1 MKQDTIFYQLFKRS
15 PTLLFELLA
24 SFPAEAAGYRFD
36 SVEVKETA
44 FRADGIFLPPTP
56 EGNVFFGEV
65 QQAKDNLLYE
75 RLLAEI
81 AIFAYRERDSFKD
94 WRAVVMYSNRNA
106 EQERLDLVQEFL
118 ASGRITRIYL
128 DELGEIEDL
137 PWGLALMV
145 LTILPSDEMLEKARG
160 MLQRFS
166 VEATTAVETSIEESA
181 ILDLVI
187 TAIVYKFSELSRD
200 EVLAMLGLELQEPRA
215 FRETRAEGEAKGEA
229 EGKFAA
235 TKEGIEAI
243 LLVRFGEI
251 DEELAAIVPKLM
263 ELESREYTRLLLN
276 LSRSELLALL

>member
-1 MKQDTIFYQLFKRS
+1 
-15 PTLLFELLA
+15 
-24 SFPAEAAGYRFD
+24 
-36 SVEVKETA
+36 V
-44 FRADGIFLPPTP
+44 FLPPTP

-65 QQAKDNLLYE
+65 QQAPDNLLYE

-94 WRAVVMYSNRNA
+94 WRAVVIYPTRDI
-106 EQERLDLVQEFL
+106 EQKRLDLVQEFFI
-118 ASGRITRIYL
+118 SGRITRIYL

-145 LTILPSDEMLEKARG
+145 LTILPSDEMLAKAKI

-166 VEATTAVETSIEESA
+166 VEEANATETSSEGSA

-200 EVLAMLGLELQEPRA
+200 EVLIMLRLELKEPRA
-215 FRETRAEGEAKGEA
+215 FQETRAEGEALGEA
-229 EGKFAA
+229 KRKSAA

-243 LLVRFGEI
+243 LLVRFGAI
-251 DEELAAIVPKLM
+251 DDDLAAVVPELMKLD
-263 ELESREYTRLLLN
+263 SQEYTRLLLN
-276 LSRSELLALL
+276 LSLSELLALSLAENSAE

>member
-24 SFPAEAAGYRFD
+24 NFPPQAAGYRFD

-44 FRADGIFLPPTP
+44 FRADGVFLPPTP
-56 EGNVFFGEV
+56 AGNVFFGEV
-65 QQAKDNLLYE
+65 QQERDNLLYE

-81 AIFAYRERDSFKD
+81 AIFAYRDRDSFKD
-94 WRAVVMYSNRNA
+94 WRAVVMYSTRNA

-128 DELGEIEDL
+128 DELGEIENL

-145 LTILPSDEMLEKARG
+145 LTILPGDEMLEKARG

-166 VEATTAVETSIEESA
+166 TEETNTIEISIEESA

-187 TAIVYKFSELSRD
+187 TALVYKFSELNRD

-215 FRETRAEGEAKGEA
+215 FRETRAEGKL
-229 EGKFAA
+229 AA
-235 TKEGIEAI
+235 IQEGIESI

-251 DEELAAIVPKLM
+251 DEELAALVPKLM
-263 ELESREYTRLLLN
+263 ELEPREYTQRLLN
-276 LSRSELLALL
+276 LSRSELLMDNR